1 MTRSNYTRITQTRTN
16 HVRLNQT
23 RKSTFAA
30 ILTLLCLFVGFS
42 GQAHSSTYAKTKH
55 PIVLVHGLFG
65 FEDILFVDYFYKVP
79 HKLSRNGAVVYIA
92 EVSPANSTEVR
103 GEQLLEYIDEVLA
116 LSGADK
122 VNLIGHSHGGPTARY
137 AASVA
142 PEKVAS
148 VSSVA
153 GVNWGSKVAD
163 QLRDAF
169 SEGSVGEGATGLVVD
184 AFANIIEIASGSDP
198 RDKPTDSIAALN
210 SLSTAGSVAFNQ
222 QYPEGMPTAYCRN
235 DGKML
240 AENGVYYF
248 SWSGGKTYTNALDVV
263 DPFLAITG
271 TAFKEPN
278 DGLVSTCSSHLGKVL
293 KDNYKMNHLD
303 EVNQSFGITH
313 WFETNPV
320 DVFVRQANRLKG
332 LGL

>member
-1 MTRSNYTRITQTRTN
+1 MKIMKKVSLLLAVICMA
-16 HVRLNQT
+16 
-23 RKSTFAA
+23 FASHA
-30 ILTLLCLFVGFS
+30 S
-42 GQAHSSTYAKTKH
+42 ASTYAKTKY

-79 HKLSRNGAVVYIA
+79 QKLTRNGAVVYIA

-103 GEQLLEYIDEVLA
+103 GEQLLNYIDEVLA
-116 LSGADK
+116 LSGAEK

-142 PEKVAS
+142 PDKVAS
-148 VSSVA
+148 VSSVG

-163 QLRDAF
+163 QLRNAIAEDSFQEDAA
-169 SEGSVGEGATGLVVD
+169 GVVVN
-184 AFANIIEIASGSDP
+184 AFANIIEFASGSDP
-198 RDKPTDSIAALN
+198 RDKPTDAIAALN
-210 SLSTAGSVAFNQ
+210 SLSTDETVRFNQ
-222 QYPEGMPTAYCRN
+222 RYPEGMPSAYCRN

-240 AENGVYYF
+240 AENGVYYY
-248 SWSGGKTYTNALDVV
+248 SWSGGKTFTNALDVV

-271 TAFKEPN
+271 TAFNEAN
-278 DGLVSTCSSHLGKVL
+278 DGLVATCSSHLGKVL
-293 KDNYKMNHLD
+293 RDNYRMNHLD

-320 DVFVRQANRLKG
+320 NVFVQQANRLKRQG
-332 LGL
+332 L

>member
-1 MTRSNYTRITQTRTN
+1 MTLYNHLRSIRIR
-16 HVRLNQT
+16 
-23 RKSTFAA
+23 STKPWLGKFAVLLA
-30 ILTLLCLFVGFS
+30 LFSMTLGLS
-42 GQAHSSTYAKTKH
+42 GQAYAGTYAKTKH

-79 HKLSRNGAVVYIA
+79 HNLSRNGAVVYIA

-103 GEQLLEYIDEVLA
+103 GEQLLDYIDEVLA

-142 PEKVAS
+142 PDKVAS

-163 QLRDAF
+163 ELRDAF
-169 SEGSVGEGATGLVVD
+169 SEGSVGEGAAGVVVN

-210 SLSTAGSVAFNQ
+210 SLSTSGSVAFNQ
-222 QYPEGMPTAYCRN
+222 KYPEGMPTAYCRN

-248 SWSGGKTYTNALDVV
+248 SWSGGRTYTNALDVV

-313 WFETNPV
+313 WFETDPV

>member
-1 MTRSNYTRITQTRTN
+1 MKTLS
-16 HVRLNQT
+16 
-23 RKSTFAA
+23 
-30 ILTLLCLFVGFS
+30 TLLLAVALLTATVNT
-42 GQAHSSTYAKTKH
+42 QAYASTYAKTQY
-55 PIVLVHGLFG
+55 PIVLIHGLFG

-79 HKLSRNGAVVYIA
+79 HKLTRNGATVYVA

-103 GEQLLEYIDEVLA
+103 GEQLLAYIDEVLA
-116 LSGADK
+116 HSGAQK

-163 QLRDAF
+163 ELRAAIAEDSF
-169 SEGSVGEGATGLVVD
+169 QEGATSVVVN
-184 AFANIIEIASGSDP
+184 AFANIIELASGSDP
-198 RDKPTDSIAALN
+198 RDKPTDSLAAMS
-210 SLSTAGSVAFNQ
+210 SLTTQGAIEFNQ
-222 QYPEGMPTAYCRN
+222 KYPEGMPTGYCHN
-235 DGKML
+235 NGKML
-240 AENGVYYF
+240 ADNGVYYF
-248 SWSGGKTYTNALDVV
+248 SWSGGHTFTNALDIV

-271 TAFKEPN
+271 TAFSEAN
-278 DGLVSTCSSHLGKVL
+278 DGLVSTCSSHLGLVL

-320 DVFVRQANRLKG
+320 DVFVEQANRLKN

>member
-1 MTRSNYTRITQTRTN
+1 M
-16 HVRLNQT
+16 
-23 RKSTFAA
+23 KK
-30 ILTLLCLFVGFS
+30 LTLLLSLILVLVPMQALS
-42 GQAHSSTYAKTKH
+42 GTYAKTKY

-65 FEDILFVDYFYKVP
+65 FDDILFVDYFYKVP
-79 HKLSRNGAVVYIA
+79 HKLSRNGAQVYIA
-92 EVSPANSTEVR
+92 QVSPANSTEVR
-103 GEQLLEYIDEVLA
+103 GEQLLQYIDEVLA

-122 VNLIGHSHGGPTARY
+122 VNIIGHSHGGPTARY

-148 VSSVA
+148 VSSVG
-153 GVNWGSKVAD
+153 GVNWGSAVAD
-163 QLRDAF
+163 MLRNGLAED
-169 SEGSVGEGATGLVVD
+169 SIQEGTVGLVVD
-184 AFANIIEIASGSDP
+184 AFANVIEIASGSDP
-198 RDKPTDSIAALN
+198 REQPTDAVEALN
-210 SLSTAGSVAFNQ
+210 SLSTNGTLAFNRR
-222 QYPEGMPTAYCRN
+222 YPEGMPSAYCRN
-235 DGKML
+235 DGKMI

-248 SWSGGKTYTNALDVV
+248 SWSGGRTYTNALDVV

-271 TAFKEPN
+271 LAFNEPN

-320 DVFVRQANRLKG
+320 DVFVRQANRLKS

>member
-1 MTRSNYTRITQTRTN
+1 MGHTMKLLKKLVVSAVI
-16 HVRLNQT
+16 V
-23 RKSTFAA
+23 AA
-30 ILTLLCLFVGFS
+30 ALAS
-42 GQAHSSTYAKTKH
+42 QAHASTYAKTKY

-65 FEDILFVDYFYKVP
+65 FDDVLFVDYFYKVP
-79 HKLSRNGAVVYIA
+79 HKLSRNGAEVYIA
-92 EVSPANSTEVR
+92 QVSPANSSEVR
-103 GEQLLEYIDEVLA
+103 GEQLLAYIDEVLA
-116 LSGADK
+116 LSGAQK

-142 PEKVAS
+142 PNKVAS

-163 QLRDAF
+163 ELRNAIAEDSF
-169 SEGSVGEGATGLVVD
+169 QEGAASVVVD

-198 RDKPTDSIAALN
+198 RSRPTDSIAAMN
-210 SLSTAGSVAFNQ
+210 SLSTAGSIAFNQ
-222 QYPEGMPTAYCRN
+222 KYPEGMPSAYCRN

-240 AENGVYYF
+240 DDNGVYYF
-248 SWSGGKTYTNALDVV
+248 SWSGARTFTNALDIA
-263 DPFLAITG
+263 DPFIAITG
-271 TAFKEPN
+271 TAFNEPN
-278 DGLVSTCSSHLGKVL
+278 DGLVSSCSSHLGKVL

-320 DVFVRQANRLKG
+320 DVFVRQANRLKN

>member
-1 MTRSNYTRITQTRTN
+1 M
-16 HVRLNQT
+16 
-23 RKSTFAA
+23 KK
-30 ILTLLCLFVGFS
+30 LTLLLSLILVLVPMQALS
-42 GQAHSSTYAKTKH
+42 GTYAKTKY
-55 PIVLVHGLFG
+55 PIGLVHGLFG
-65 FEDILFVDYFYKVP
+65 FDDILFVDYFYKVP
-79 HKLSRNGAVVYIA
+79 HKLSRNGAQVYIA
-92 EVSPANSTEVR
+92 QVSPANSTEVR
-103 GEQLLEYIDEVLA
+103 GEQLLQYIDEVLA

-122 VNLIGHSHGGPTARY
+122 VNIIGHSHGGPTARY

-148 VSSVA
+148 VSSVG
-153 GVNWGSKVAD
+153 GVNWGSAVAD
-163 QLRDAF
+163 MLRNGLAED
-169 SEGSVGEGATGLVVD
+169 SIQEGTVGLVVD
-184 AFANIIEIASGSDP
+184 AFANVIEIASGSDP
-198 RDKPTDSIAALN
+198 REQPTDAVEALN
-210 SLSTAGSVAFNQ
+210 SLSTNGTLAFNRR
-222 QYPEGMPTAYCRN
+222 YPEGMPSAYCRN
-235 DGKML
+235 DGKMI

-248 SWSGGKTYTNALDVV
+248 SWSGGRTYTNALDVV

-271 TAFKEPN
+271 LAFNEPN

-320 DVFVRQANRLKG
+320 DVFVRQANRLKS